1 MKQRIQII
9 GIVGKDATVK
19 TLTSGGQVLSFS
31 VATNKS
37 YRDKSGEKKQI
48 TTWFNVS
55 KFYKDNEPIRVAEFI
70 KKGGLITV
78 EGEVSARAYM
88 VAGNPEPQASLEIR
102 ADEIVLL
109 GIKKDGEEKTH
120 TENNSLEPIQQV
132 QGNASDDLPF

>member
-1 MKQRIQII
+1 MKQRIQVI
-9 GIVGKDATVK
+9 GTVGKDATVK

-55 KFYKDNEPIRVAEFI
+55 KFYKDNEPIRVADYI

-132 QGNASDDLPF
+132 QGDASDDLPF